1 MCTLTQMEQPT
12 DMGCR
17 TALFEVPWAR
27 SWKWLGPDLV
37 PSLTTYQVLWCSG
50 RRRRNTLRWK
60 PNWNHDDGYSI
71 MIMVIIYIYDY
82 SVIIII
88 ILMVVHD
95 HDPWVWWAQSMHSL
109 YSAFFFRDWL
119 SSVVPEVCFLQHVE
133 WHCMGALRSK
143 DLPTWMNHFAV
154 ILIGPH
160 QRRKT
165 YWHIVGE
172 NDMPSD
178 LARWTK
184 LIPIPHPYYST
195 PSNHGLIGDSHILI
209 VFFCTVRIY
218 WGIDSNSAW
227 CFPQQ
232 LTHVDTIRHPL
243 DRCRRQAGLPD
254 LRMVAMSPLA
264 EFSFDP
270 MSFPEH
276 VRFWLLSPG
285 WRLMICEGII
295 PNILGVFFSKNG
307 NPYEPSN
314 RMRGILNTA
323 QMYII
328 IYTFQAPCS
337 IYGQCAVYSLPTYL
351 KLWFSIGSI

>member
-1 MCTLTQMEQPT
+1 MMMDT
-12 DMGCR
+12 
-17 TALFEVPWAR
+17 
-27 SWKWLGPDLV
+27 
-37 PSLTTYQVLWCSG
+37 VLW
-50 RRRRNTLRWK
+50 LW
-60 PNWNHDDGYSI
+60 WLYL
-71 MIMVIIYIYDY
+71 YIYDY

-133 WHCMGALRSK
+133 WHSMGALRSK

-184 LIPIPHPYYST
+184 IIPIPHPYYST

-218 WGIDSNSAW
+218 WGLI
-227 CFPQQ
+227 QI
-232 LTHVDTIRHPL
+232 LL
-243 DRCRRQAGLPD
+243 DA
-254 LRMVAMSPLA
+254 S
-264 EFSFDP
+264 
-270 MSFPEH
+270 
-276 VRFWLLSPG
+276 
-285 WRLMICEGII
+285 
-295 PNILGVFFSKNG
+295 
-307 NPYEPSN
+307 PSN
-314 RMRGILNTA
+314 WHTSTPFDTLWTDAGVKQGCLICAWWLWVLWRSSV
-323 QMYII
+323 
-328 IYTFQAPCS
+328 S
-337 IYGQCAVYSLPTYL
+337 IQCPSRNM
-351 KLWFSIGSI
+351 WGFGC

>member
-109 YSAFFFRDWL
+109 YSAFFFPW
-119 SSVVPEVCFLQHVE
+119 
-133 WHCMGALRSK
+133 
-143 DLPTWMNHFAV
+143 
-154 ILIGPH
+154 
-160 QRRKT
+160 
-165 YWHIVGE
+165 
-172 NDMPSD
+172 
-178 LARWTK
+178 
-184 LIPIPHPYYST
+184 
-195 PSNHGLIGDSHILI
+195 LI
-209 VFFCTVRIY
+209 VKCCPRSLFSATCWVALHGSPEIKGFTDLNEPVCCHLNRTPPKKKNILTYCWWKWHAIWFGQMNQNYSHPPSVLLNPKQPRFNRGFTHIDCFFCTVRIY

>member
-1 MCTLTQMEQPT
+1 MMMDT
-12 DMGCR
+12 
-17 TALFEVPWAR
+17 
-27 SWKWLGPDLV
+27 
-37 PSLTTYQVLWCSG
+37 VLW
-50 RRRRNTLRWK
+50 LW
-60 PNWNHDDGYSI
+60 WLF
-71 MIMVIIYIYDY
+71 IYIYDY

-133 WHCMGALRSK
+133 WHSMGALRSK

-184 LIPIPHPYYST
+184 IIPIPHPYYST

-270 MSFPEH
+270 VSFPEH